1 MEAPGPVAS
10 STRYCANAARAAG
23 RGEYMS
29 QTTRRSFLLRSSVGA
44 AAVGAAVAF
53 DPATAAAA
61 TSTGSTE
68 LPAGAAERGP
78 IVAYIDDV
86 HSGDIS
92 VLVGDRSVVVHDPA
106 FVAALAHAA
115 ARP

>member
-1 MEAPGPVAS
+1 
-10 STRYCANAARAAG
+10 
-23 RGEYMS
+23 MS
-29 QTTRRSFLLRSSVGA
+29 ESTRRSFLLRSSVGA
-44 AAVGAAVAF
+44 AAVGAVALNPGLAEAA
-53 DPATAAAA
+53 PASVTTRSSELPPGAAA
-61 TSTGSTE
+61 S
-68 LPAGAAERGP
+68 GP

-92 VLVGDRSVVVHDPA
+92 VLVGDRAIVLHDPA